1 MRVAVPKSGRS
12 SGFPLC
18 RRLPSSQA
26 ARMVIAFASPT
37 PLYRQRSRMV
47 SFPKVFRLL
56 LQSARI
62 CLISV
67 TASSFV
73 DPEPTSMA
81 NNSASVSADGPSRM
95 SFSRGR
101 SSSAH
106 WLMFS
111 LSMLFRKQRLQEAY
125 AIANELDEGCRN
137 GFESHHHTLVADSGV
152 DEDEDTI

>member
-1 MRVAVPKSGRS
+1 
-12 SGFPLC
+12 
-18 RRLPSSQA
+18 
-26 ARMVIAFASPT
+26 
-37 PLYRQRSRMV
+37 MV

-111 LSMLFRKQRLQEAY
+111 LSMFLGKQRLQEAY
-125 AIANELDEGCRN
+125 AIANKLDEDCWDRD
-137 GFESHHHTLVADSGV
+137 ESHLDTLVADAGI
-152 DEDEDTI
+152 DEDKGAI